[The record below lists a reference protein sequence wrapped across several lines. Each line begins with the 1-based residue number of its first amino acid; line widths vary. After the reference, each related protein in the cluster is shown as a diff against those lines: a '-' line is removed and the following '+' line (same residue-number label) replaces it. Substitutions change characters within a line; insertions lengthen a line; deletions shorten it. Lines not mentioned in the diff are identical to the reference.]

1 MYCAAI
7 ICEISVCH
15 RMWHEAQKTSWTER
29 KKPWIENEKIYKKQK
44 TPSTYLIVLIRRN
57 LRLIGSPHGR
67 YSPYNGRDYA
77 FLLFGKKLLVIV
89 IYWFTFAPK
98 INRFFY
104 IFYVWKISIA
114 KIYITSRISLQRSLV
129 GTFFFSRFPK
139 KRWKNS
145 HKIWF
150 SACSTYHE
158 PRGIY
163 SSPANDI
170 WYRMH
175 LFPKWLRQSAN
186 NLRFFLLS
194 RKAQRRNV
202 LSFPPNHFYYY
213 IRKICNWG
221 EKVAKLTLSFFQKI
235 GKKLDTF
242 HTVWP

>member
-1 MYCAAI
+1 MVAI
-7 ICEISVCH
+7 ALITVVITHFCCS
-15 RMWHEAQKTSWTER
+15 
-29 KKPWIENEKIYKKQK
+29 EKI
-44 TPSTYLIVLIRRN
+44 TCHCN
-57 LRLIGSPHGR
+57 
-67 YSPYNGRDYA
+67 
-77 FLLFGKKLLVIV
+77 LLVHV
-89 IYWFTFAPK
+89 CTENQPL
-98 INRFFY
+98 FY
-104 IFYVWKISIA
+104 MFYVWKISIA

-194 RKAQRRNV
+194 RKPQRRNV